1 MQPVELPEREI
12 EARLNEVEFSRFEQ
26 VPIEKWSK
34 RSSNLLVMSQY
45 IIGGV
50 LASSFV
56 QGLLNPPWVGV
67 LGVLVLVAS
76 LFKQQFPL
84 YSTKELPRG
93 RTIPMR

>member
-1 MQPVELPEREI
+1 
-12 EARLNEVEFSRFEQ
+12 
-26 VPIEKWSK
+26 
-34 RSSNLLVMSQY
+34 MSQY

-84 YSTKELPRG
+84 YSTKELPRAG
-93 RTIPMR
+93 PYRCDDSFDDAGHTGSRTD